1 MVTHDNSGHLRPNT
15 VGSVQIANGV
25 VAQNHVADGAL
36 PKAKIQNLETDLA
49 AKYIKPAGGI
59 PRRDLAADV
68 QSSLALAETA
78 LQSVPPTSPQA
89 GTMSLS
95 GFPLRLSGEKQ
106 HSYPIELGKAY
117 SAAASPAGAKRVVLA
132 ESWGEPGILRHIW
145 MASSDGSTE
154 EDGFAEDAGQIR
166 IYIDNGTVPAVSLSI
181 NDFFAYAS
189 LGDEFSTPRVG
200 RAKKADGESSAYR
213 SVHMPFQRHLRVE
226 VENQT
231 ANPVTFFGSA
241 TYNLLS
247 DFASVD
253 DQQVNYKIYGA
264 EDAALAPY
272 STVTVADT
280 NGSGQV
286 ESLWLAI
293 DSDSGNVGVLEGNV
307 EIYVDNSPVPSWS
320 SSGTEDAFNG
330 GWYAVPV
337 GGYPAGKVNSAIG
350 SPTTT
355 YYRFFVDE
363 PIFLILIWRYCSR
376 GSA

>member
-1 MVTHDNSGHLRPNT
+1 M
-15 VGSVQIANGV
+15 
-25 VAQNHVADGAL
+25 
-36 PKAKIQNLETDLA
+36 
-49 AKYIKPAGGI
+49 
-59 PRRDLAADV
+59 AADV

-78 LQSVPPTSPQA
+78 LQSVPPTPPQA

-117 SAAASPAGAKRVVLA
+117 SAAASPTGAKRVVLA

-154 EDGFAEDAGQIR
+154 KDGFAEDAGQIR
-166 IYIDNGTVPAVSLSI
+166 IYIDNDTVPAVSLSI

-213 SVHMPFQRHLRVE
+213 SVHMPFQRYLRVE

-247 DFASVD
+247 DFASVG
-253 DQQVNYKIYGA
+253 DQQLNYKIYSA

-272 STVTVADT
+272 STVTVVDT
-280 NGSGQV
+280 NGS
-286 ESLWLAI
+286 S
-293 DSDSGNVGVLEGNV
+293 
-307 EIYVDNSPVPSWS
+307 
-320 SSGTEDAFNG
+320 
-330 GWYAVPV
+330 
-337 GGYPAGKVNSAIG
+337 
-350 SPTTT
+350 
-355 YYRFFVDE
+355 
-363 PIFLILIWRYCSR
+363 
-376 GSA
+376 